1 MFQSDNAT
9 PHMSSNYDEQVRKTI
24 PYYDSFHEETMYL
37 IKAINLQP
45 KNWLDTGCGTGTLVE
60 EALKHFPNTGFVLVD
75 PSPQMLSEAKRK
87 LSSFPNVTFLE
98 AASTQQ
104 LSTLKEK
111 FDVLT
116 AIQSHHYST
125 FPQRTEAT
133 KVCFNLLAPRG
144 VYVTFENIHPLTE
157 QGKTIGLEN
166 WKSRQIQAGRDQKT
180 AEQHMKRFGV
190 EYFPI
195 TIEEHLTLLRKTGF
209 SVVEMLWYSVMQAGF
224 YCVK

>member
-60 EALKHFPNTGFVLVD
+60 KALKHFPNTRFVLVD
-75 PSPQMLSEAKRK
+75 PSTQMLSEAKRK
-87 LSSFPNVTFLE
+87 LAGHQNVVFLE
-98 AASTQQ
+98 AAKTQQ
-104 LSTLKEK
+104 LSALKGK
-111 FDVLT
+111 FDVIT
-116 AIQSHHYST
+116 AIQSHHYQT
-125 FPQRTEAT
+125 APLRAEAT
-133 KVCFNLLAPRG
+133 KVCFELLTQKG

-157 QGKTIGLEN
+157 QGTTIGLEN
-166 WKSRQIQAGRDQKT
+166 WKNHQIQAGRDQET
-180 AEQHMKRFGV
+180 AVQHMKRFGV

-195 TIEEHLTLLRKTGF
+195 TVEEHLLLLRQTGF
-209 SVVEMLWYSVMQAGF
+209 SIVELFWFSVMQAGF
-224 YCVK
+224 FCLK